1 MAGALGLALAGP
13 RRYAEGVVADPWLGD
28 GTARATTRDIAR
40 ALRLYRLAC
49 LFEGGFVFGIWLVAH
64 VTLPF

>member
-13 RRYAEGVVADPWLGD
+13 RRYPEGLVADPWLGD
-28 GTARATTRDIAR
+28 GTARAAISDVTPAP
-40 ALRLYRLAC
+40 RLYRLAC
-49 LFEGGFVFGIWLVAH
+49 LIEGGLLLGAWLAAH